1 MGGWKREK
9 ISSQNWGRIFL
20 ERKAVRNLGYW
31 RSRTSMGGK
40 LWWFGRGGGHN
51 GKIGVVSIYG
61 YNGVW
66 LAQHGADLIGD
77 DTSYR
82 LGWVMGI
89 SSDRKTF
96 AIGSLGAKHNYTRV

>member
-1 MGGWKREK
+1 MGEAIFGTEGGEHFG
-9 ISSQNWGRIFL
+9 IS
-20 ERKAVRNLGYW
+20 AVL
-31 RSRTSMGGK
+31 SFDGK
-40 LWWFGRGGGHN
+40 TVVVGGGGHN